1 MHHSI
6 AATVVKKIQQSN
18 SRRVEGIQKK
28 KRRSSLTLKQFI
40 LIYNL

>member
-28 KRRSSLTLKQFI
+28 DALVLHLNSL
-40 LIYNL
+40 Y

>member
-28 KRRSSLTLKQFI
+28 KDALVLHLNSL
-40 LIYNL
+40 Y